1 MNLVVLLGRVG
12 QDPEIRTT
20 SGGMTIANLS
30 LATSERVKKD
40 GQWVEDTAWHRLV
53 LFGKT
58 AETAEKYV
66 HKGDLLSIQ
75 GRLQYRKWEKDG
87 VTRYATEIVVDRM
100 HFAGGKKSERRDDED
115 EPSTGGRQPEQQPY
129 DDSEIP
135 F

>member
-66 HKGDLLSIQ
+66 RKGDLLNIQ
-75 GRLQYRKWEKDG
+75 GRIQYRKWEKDG
-87 VTRYATEIVVDRM
+87 VTRYSTEIVVDRM
-100 HFAGGKKSERRDDED
+100 HFAGKKNERRDEGD
-115 EPSTGGRQPEQQPY
+115 EPPANDSQPYQQPY
-129 DDSEIP
+129 DDFEIP